1 MKKIL
6 ILILTLVAITGTA
19 QAVAIDDSI
28 TPQNCDRSDA
38 RCASFLDTS
47 SNGQIKWGGLVA
59 GGLRS
64 LTNFFVDGRM
74 GLGTL
79 RPDTGEQVL
88 RLDVNGAVGA
98 NFYCD
103 ENGNHCVAGDSL
115 GTGGPSTGVLIIQ
128 GTGINVTRN
137 ATTSAYIIS
146 IDPTTAQ
153 RRINGYCEVG
163 QAIKK
168 VNQDGTVDC
177 QAITG
182 GTDSFWSGN
191 GLNITNTNS
200 GNVGIGTNNPTGRLQ
215 LNGGNTVSRF
225 NQWTNDTFLTMN
237 DSVGIALLGSTAGIP
252 FVGSQS
258 NTDFTIRAAN
268 SEKVRVTTAGNV
280 GIGTLTP
287 TAKLDVAGTAR
298 IRGKIDFDGQMF
310 ILGQDSIWRS
320 SWIGIATNVS
330 PDGKRWLHIGG
341 EQDSVWNGISTDGDR
356 RIAFYADRN
365 YFTGSVGI
373 GTLTPTAKLD
383 VAGTAKITG
392 LQIPTGA
399 GLNKVLTSDAT
410 GNATW
415 QPSVTAPHLASGN
428 CKPGANRSCVIN
440 LATFGFVSNKPIN
453 VVVGITAGDGSD
465 HFHGSVSYTVSG
477 TTLTVNIKTEDI
489 ATNWLA
495 MQL

>member
-182 GTDSFWSGN
+182 GTDSFWAGN

-200 GNVGIGTNNPTGRLQ
+200 GNVGIGTTEPASKLQ
-215 LNGGNTVSRF
+215 
-225 NQWTNDTFLTMN
+225 
-237 DSVGIALLGSTAGIP
+237 I
-252 FVGSQS
+252 VGS
-258 NTDFTIRAAN
+258 
-268 SEKVRVTTAGNV
+268 
-280 GIGTLTP
+280 
-287 TAKLDVAGTAR
+287 
-298 IRGKIDFDGQMF
+298 
-310 ILGQDSIWRS
+310 
-320 SWIGIATNVS
+320 
-330 PDGKRWLHIGG
+330 
-341 EQDSVWNGISTDGDR
+341 
-356 RIAFYADRN
+356 
-365 YFTGSVGI
+365 
-373 GTLTPTAKLD
+373 
-383 VAGTAKITG
+383 
-392 LQIPTGA
+392 
-399 GLNKVLTSDAT
+399 
-410 GNATW
+410 
-415 QPSVTAPHLASGN
+415 
-428 CKPGANRSCVIN
+428 
-440 LATFGFVSNKPIN
+440 
-453 VVVGITAGDGSD
+453 
-465 HFHGSVSYTVSG
+465 
-477 TTLTVNIKTEDI
+477 
-489 ATNWLA
+489 
-495 MQL
+495 